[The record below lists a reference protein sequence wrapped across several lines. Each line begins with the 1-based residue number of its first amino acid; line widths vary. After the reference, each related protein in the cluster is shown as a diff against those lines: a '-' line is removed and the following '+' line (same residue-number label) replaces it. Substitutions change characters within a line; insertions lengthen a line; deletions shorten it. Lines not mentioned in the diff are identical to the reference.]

1 MKNLEYLNK
10 IIEAKIDRPI
20 GSSHLKYPDHIYLVN
35 YGYIPNTVSG
45 DGKELDCYVLGEYKP
60 LSEFKGK
67 CIAIIHR
74 LNDDDDKLI
83 LAPENKNFTN
93 AEIRLLTDFQ
103 ERFYKSEIIRN
114 SNFID
119 SNKNISELCNTN
131 LEINIDIVKSDNKDY
146 QLKIFED
153 ITKFN
158 NQKNPNLTNTNAWH
172 FGDLFGFYAKNNEEI
187 IAGIVVYEKMQ
198 WIEVDTLF
206 VDEKYRNQKLRN

>member
-10 IIEAKIDRPI
+10 ILEAKIDRPI
-20 GSSHLKYPDHIYLVN
+20 GSSHPKYPDHIYLVN

-83 LAPENKNFTN
+83 LTPENRNFTN

-131 LEINIDIVKSDNKDY
+131 LETNIDIVKSDNKDY

-158 NQKNPNLTNTNAWH
+158 NQKNPILTNTNIWNY
-172 FGDLFGFYAKNNEEI
+172 GDLFGFYAKNNEEI

>member
-20 GSSHLKYPDHIYLVN
+20 GSSHPKYPDHIYLVN

-83 LAPENKNFTN
+83 LTPENRNFTN

-158 NQKNPNLTNTNAWH
+158 NQKNPNLTNTNAWNY
-172 FGDLFGFYAKNNEEI
+172 GNLFGFYVKNNEEI

>member
-20 GSSHLKYPDHIYLVN
+20 GSSHPKYPDHIYLVN

-131 LEINIDIVKSDNKDY
+131 LETNIDIVKNDNKNY

-158 NQKNPNLTNTNAWH
+158 NQKNPILTNTNIWN

>member
-10 IIEAKIDRPI
+10 ILEAKIDRPI
-20 GSSHLKYPDHIYLVN
+20 GSSHPKYPDHIYLVN

-83 LAPENKNFTN
+83 LAPENRNFTN

-158 NQKNPNLTNTNAWH
+158 NQKNPNLTNTNAWNY
-172 FGDLFGFYAKNNEEI
+172 GDLFGFYAKNNEEI

-206 VDEKYRNQKLRN
+206 IDEKYRNQKLRN

>member
-10 IIEAKIDRPI
+10 ILEAKIDRPI
-20 GSSHLKYPDHIYLVN
+20 GSSHPKYPDHIYLVN

-60 LSEFKGK
+60 LAEFKGK

-83 LAPENKNFTN
+83 LAPENRNFTN

-131 LEINIDIVKSDNKDY
+131 LETNIDIVKSDNKDY

-158 NQKNPNLTNTNAWH
+158 NQKNPNLINTNAWNY
-172 FGDLFGFYAKNNEEI
+172 GDLFGFYAKNNEEI

>member
-10 IIEAKIDRPI
+10 ILEAKIDRPI
-20 GSSHLKYPDHIYLVN
+20 GSSHPKYPDHIYLVN

-83 LAPENKNFTN
+83 LAPENRNFTN

-131 LEINIDIVKSDNKDY
+131 LETNIDIVKSDNKDY

-158 NQKNPNLTNTNAWH
+158 NQKNPNLTNTNAWNY
-172 FGDLFGFYAKNNEEI
+172 GDLFGFYAKNNEEI

>member
-20 GSSHLKYPDHIYLVN
+20 GSSHPKYSDHIYLVN
-35 YGYIPNTVSG
+35 YGYVPNTVSG

-83 LAPENKNFTN
+83 LAPKNKSFTN

-131 LEINIDIVKSDNKDY
+131 LETNIDIVKNDNKNY

-158 NQKNPNLTNTNAWH
+158 NQKNPNLTNTNAWNY
-172 FGDLFGFYAKNNEEI
+172 GNLFGFYAKNNEEI

>member
-20 GSSHLKYPDHIYLVN
+20 GSSHPKYSDHIYLVN
-35 YGYIPNTVSG
+35 YGYVPNTVSG

-83 LAPENKNFTN
+83 LAPKNKSFTN

-131 LEINIDIVKSDNKDY
+131 LETNIDIVKSDNKDY

-158 NQKNPNLTNTNAWH
+158 NQKNPNLTNTNAWNY
-172 FGDLFGFYAKNNEEI
+172 GNLFGFYAKNNEEI

>member
-10 IIEAKIDRPI
+10 ILEAKIDRPI
-20 GSSHLKYPDHIYLVN
+20 GSSHPKYPDHIYLVN

-131 LEINIDIVKSDNKDY
+131 LETNIDIVKSDNKDY

-158 NQKNPNLTNTNAWH
+158 NQKNPNLTNTNAWNY
-172 FGDLFGFYAKNNEEI
+172 GDLFGFYAKNNEEI

>member
-20 GSSHLKYPDHIYLVN
+20 GSSHPKYPDHIYLVN

-131 LEINIDIVKSDNKDY
+131 LETNIDIVKNDNKNY

-158 NQKNPNLTNTNAWH
+158 NQKNPNLTNTNAWNY
-172 FGDLFGFYAKNNEEI
+172 GNLFGFYVKNNEEI

>member
-20 GSSHLKYPDHIYLVN
+20 GSSHPKYSDHIYLVN
-35 YGYIPNTVSG
+35 YGYVPNTVSG

-83 LAPENKNFTN
+83 LAPKNKSFTN

-131 LEINIDIVKSDNKDY
+131 LETNIDIVKNDNKNY

-158 NQKNPNLTNTNAWH
+158 NQKNPNLTNTNAWNY
-172 FGDLFGFYAKNNEEI
+172 GDLFGFYAKNNEEI

>member
-10 IIEAKIDRPI
+10 ILEAKIDRPI
-20 GSSHLKYPDHIYLVN
+20 GSSHPKYPDHIYLVN

-83 LAPENKNFTN
+83 LTPENRNFTN

-131 LEINIDIVKSDNKDY
+131 LETNIDIVKSDNKDY

-158 NQKNPNLTNTNAWH
+158 NQKNPNLTNTNAWNY
-172 FGDLFGFYAKNNEEI
+172 GDLFGFYAKNNEEI

>member
-20 GSSHLKYPDHIYLVN
+20 GSSHPKYPDHIYLVN

-83 LAPENKNFTN
+83 LAPENRNFTN

-131 LEINIDIVKSDNKDY
+131 LETNIDIVKSDNKDY

-158 NQKNPNLTNTNAWH
+158 NQKNPNLTNTNAWNY
-172 FGDLFGFYAKNNEEI
+172 GDLFGFYAKNNEEI

>member
-158 NQKNPNLTNTNAWH
+158 NQKNPNLTNTNAWNY
-172 FGDLFGFYAKNNEEI
+172 GDLFGFYAKNNEEI

>member
-103 ERFYKSEIIRN
+103 EMFYKSEIIRN

-131 LEINIDIVKSDNKDY
+131 LETNIDIVKNDNKNY

-158 NQKNPNLTNTNAWH
+158 NQKNPNLTNTNAWN

-198 WIEVDTLF
+198 WIEIDTLF

>member
-10 IIEAKIDRPI
+10 ILEAKIDRPI
-20 GSSHLKYPDHIYLVN
+20 GSSHPKYPDHIYLVN

-158 NQKNPNLTNTNAWH
+158 NQKNPNLTNTNAWNY
-172 FGDLFGFYAKNNEEI
+172 GDLFGFYAKNNEEI

>member
-10 IIEAKIDRPI
+10 ILEAKIDRPI
-20 GSSHLKYPDHIYLVN
+20 GSSHPKYPDHIYLVN

-83 LAPENKNFTN
+83 LAPENRNFTN

-131 LEINIDIVKSDNKDY
+131 LETNIDIVKSDNKDY

-158 NQKNPNLTNTNAWH
+158 NQKNPNLTNTNAWNY
-172 FGDLFGFYAKNNEEI
+172 GNLFGFYAKNNEEI

>member
-20 GSSHLKYPDHIYLVN
+20 GSSHIKYPDHIYLVN

-131 LEINIDIVKSDNKDY
+131 LETNIDIVKNDNKDY

>member
-158 NQKNPNLTNTNAWH
+158 NQKNPNLTNTNAWNY
-172 FGDLFGFYAKNNEEI
+172 GDLFGFYAKNNEQI

>member
-10 IIEAKIDRPI
+10 ILEAKIDRPI
-20 GSSHLKYPDHIYLVN
+20 GSSHPKYPDHIYLVN

-83 LAPENKNFTN
+83 LTPENRNFTN

-131 LEINIDIVKSDNKDY
+131 LETNIDIVKSDNKDY

-158 NQKNPNLTNTNAWH
+158 NQKNPILTNTNIWNY
-172 FGDLFGFYAKNNEEI
+172 GDLFGFYAKNNEKI

-198 WIEVDTLF
+198 WIEIDTLF

>member
-20 GSSHLKYPDHIYLVN
+20 GSSHPKYPDHIYLVN

-83 LAPENKNFTN
+83 LAPENRNFTN

-158 NQKNPNLTNTNAWH
+158 NQKNPNLINTNAWNY
-172 FGDLFGFYAKNNEEI
+172 GDLFGFYAKNNEEI

>member
-20 GSSHLKYPDHIYLVN
+20 GSSHPKYPDHIYLVN

-83 LAPENKNFTN
+83 LAPENRNFTN

-131 LEINIDIVKSDNKDY
+131 LETNIDIVKSDNKDY

-158 NQKNPNLTNTNAWH
+158 NQKNPNLTNTNAWNY
-172 FGDLFGFYAKNNEEI
+172 GNLFGFYVKNNEEI

>member
-10 IIEAKIDRPI
+10 ILEAKIDRPI
-20 GSSHLKYPDHIYLVN
+20 GSSHPKYPDHIYLVN

-83 LAPENKNFTN
+83 LAPENRNFTN

-131 LEINIDIVKSDNKDY
+131 LETNIDIVKSDNKDY

-158 NQKNPNLTNTNAWH
+158 NQKNPNLINTNAWNY
-172 FGDLFGFYAKNNEEI
+172 GDLFGFYAKNNEQI

>member
-20 GSSHLKYPDHIYLVN
+20 GSSHPKYPDHIYLVN

-131 LEINIDIVKSDNKDY
+131 LETNIDIVKSDNKDY

-158 NQKNPNLTNTNAWH
+158 NQKNPILTNTNIWNY
-172 FGDLFGFYAKNNEEI
+172 GDLFGFYAKNNEKI

-198 WIEVDTLF
+198 WIEIDTLF

>member
-10 IIEAKIDRPI
+10 ILEAKIDRPI
-20 GSSHLKYPDHIYLVN
+20 GSSHPKYPDHIYLVN

-83 LAPENKNFTN
+83 LAPENRNFTN

-131 LEINIDIVKSDNKDY
+131 LETNIDIVKSDNKDY

-158 NQKNPNLTNTNAWH
+158 NQKNPNLINTNAWNY
-172 FGDLFGFYAKNNEEI
+172 GDLFGFYAKNNEEI

>member
-10 IIEAKIDRPI
+10 ILEAKIDRPI
-20 GSSHLKYPDHIYLVN
+20 GSSHPKYPDHIYLVN

-83 LAPENKNFTN
+83 LTPENRNFTN

-131 LEINIDIVKSDNKDY
+131 LETNIDIVKSDNKDY

-158 NQKNPNLTNTNAWH
+158 NQKNPNLINTNAWNY
-172 FGDLFGFYAKNNEEI
+172 GDLFGFYAKNNEEI

>member
-10 IIEAKIDRPI
+10 ILEAKIDRPI
-20 GSSHLKYPDHIYLVN
+20 GSSHPKYPDHIYLVN

-83 LAPENKNFTN
+83 LAPENRNFTN

-158 NQKNPNLTNTNAWH
+158 NQKNPNLINTNAWNY
-172 FGDLFGFYAKNNEEI
+172 GDLFGFYAKNNEEI

-206 VDEKYRNQKLRN
+206 IDEKYRNQKLRN

>member
-10 IIEAKIDRPI
+10 ILEAKIDRPI
-20 GSSHLKYPDHIYLVN
+20 GSSHPKYPDHIYLVN

-83 LAPENKNFTN
+83 LAPENRNFTN

-158 NQKNPNLTNTNAWH
+158 NQKNPNLTNTNAWNY
-172 FGDLFGFYAKNNEEI
+172 GDLFGFYAKNNEEI

>member
-10 IIEAKIDRPI
+10 ILEAKIDRPI
-20 GSSHLKYPDHIYLVN
+20 GSSHPKYPDHIYLVN

-83 LAPENKNFTN
+83 LTPENMNFTN

-131 LEINIDIVKSDNKDY
+131 LETNIDIVKSDNKDY

-158 NQKNPNLTNTNAWH
+158 NQKNPNLTNTNAWNY
-172 FGDLFGFYAKNNEEI
+172 GDLFGFYAKNNEEI

>member
-10 IIEAKIDRPI
+10 ILEAKIDRPI
-20 GSSHLKYPDHIYLVN
+20 GSSHPKYPDHIYLVN

-83 LAPENKNFTN
+83 LAPENRNFTN

-158 NQKNPNLTNTNAWH
+158 NQKNPNLINTNAWNY
-172 FGDLFGFYAKNNEEI
+172 GDLFGFYAKNNEEI

>member
-20 GSSHLKYPDHIYLVN
+20 GSSHPKYPDHIYLVN

-83 LAPENKNFTN
+83 LTPENRNFTN

-158 NQKNPNLTNTNAWH
+158 NQKNPNLINTNAWNY
-172 FGDLFGFYAKNNEEI
+172 GDLFGFYAKNNEEI
-187 IAGIVVYEKMQ
+187 ISGIVVYEKMQ

>member
-10 IIEAKIDRPI
+10 ILEAKIDRPI
-20 GSSHLKYPDHIYLVN
+20 GSSHPKYPDHIYLVN

-93 AEIRLLTDFQ
+93 DEIRLLTDFQ

-131 LEINIDIVKSDNKDY
+131 LETNIDIVKSDNKDY

-158 NQKNPNLTNTNAWH
+158 NQKNPILTNTNAWH

>member
-158 NQKNPNLTNTNAWH
+158 NQKNPNLTNTNAWNY
-172 FGDLFGFYAKNNEEI
+172 GDLFGFYAKNNEEI
-187 IAGIVVYEKMQ
+187 ISGIVVYEKMQ

>member
-10 IIEAKIDRPI
+10 ILEAKIDRPI
-20 GSSHLKYPDHIYLVN
+20 GSSHPKYPDHIYLVN

-158 NQKNPNLTNTNAWH
+158 NQKNPNLTNTNAWNY
-172 FGDLFGFYAKNNEEI
+172 GDLFGFYAKNNEEI
-187 IAGIVVYEKMQ
+187 IAGIVIYEKMQ

>member
-20 GSSHLKYPDHIYLVN
+20 GSSHPKYPDHIYLVN

-114 SNFID
+114 SNFVD
-119 SNKNISELCNTN
+119 SNKNISELCHTN
-131 LEINIDIVKSDNKDY
+131 LETNIDIVKSDNKDY

-158 NQKNPNLTNTNAWH
+158 NQKNPNLINTNAWNY
-172 FGDLFGFYAKNNEEI
+172 GDLFGFYAKNNEEI

>member
-20 GSSHLKYPDHIYLVN
+20 GSSHPKYPDHIYLVN

-131 LEINIDIVKSDNKDY
+131 LETNIDIVKSDNKDY

-158 NQKNPNLTNTNAWH
+158 NQKNPNLINTNAWNY
-172 FGDLFGFYAKNNEEI
+172 GDLFGFYAKNNEEI

>member
-20 GSSHLKYPDHIYLVN
+20 GSSHPKYPDHIYLVN

-158 NQKNPNLTNTNAWH
+158 NQKNPNLTNTNAWNY
-172 FGDLFGFYAKNNEEI
+172 GNLFGFYVKNNEEI